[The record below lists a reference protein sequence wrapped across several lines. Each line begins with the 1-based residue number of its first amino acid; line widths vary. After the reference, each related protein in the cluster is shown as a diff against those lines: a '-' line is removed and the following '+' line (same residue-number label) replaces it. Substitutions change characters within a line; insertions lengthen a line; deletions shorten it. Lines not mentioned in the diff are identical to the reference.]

1 MDWLNIFFFAALIY
15 FFSFLQKRR
24 KSGRAPDER
33 SGESGRP
40 EEPPAQAE
48 QRNPPPPR
56 RTRTEGRPAPA
67 SPKES
72 APGSYDY
79 EAFRKK
85 LRRAWKLDQPETAD
99 RNGTPANEARTEA
112 AAPARPDAEPRQ
124 PPAAE
129 ADAAERARQRRYAE
143 YLRRIPVPEPSAD
156 ASFRPAVSA
165 AEQTGRAA
173 ERPWSEQDVRRWMVY
188 DAVFG
193 DPRSRRQWTPP
204 RGGRK

>member
-15 FFSFLQKRR
+15 FFSSLQKRR

-40 EEPPAQAE
+40 EEPPAQVE
-48 QRNPPPPR
+48 RQNSPPPQ

-85 LRRAWKLDQPETAD
+85 LRRAWKLDQPEPAD
-99 RNGTPANEARTEA
+99 RNETPANEARTE
-112 AAPARPDAEPRQ
+112 
-124 PPAAE
+124 
-129 ADAAERARQRRYAE
+129 AAERARQRRYAE

-156 ASFRPAVSA
+156 ASPRPAVSA

-193 DPRSRRQWTPP
+193 NPRSRRPWTPP